1 MNLAY
6 CDKIAYVIRNSLI
19 QSHRNGLDP
28 ELHIG
33 PIGPIEM
40 DLHPEKGYFM
50 STKKTMSVTDMNG
63 KTYKVT
69 VEEQN
74 D

>member
-33 PIGPIEM
+33 PVGPIEW
-40 DLHPEKGYFM
+40 DLDVGGAFV
-50 STKKTMSVTDMNG
+50 STKKTISVTDMNG